1 MTQGGQK
8 VAVVGAGIVG
18 ASIAWHLARGG
29 ADVTVFEAG
38 ESGGVA
44 TPNSFGWINSN
55 YSFERQYFELRH
67 RSMAEWRRLAEAL
80 PELPVSLNGAL
91 YLPAQDLDLETFAA
105 RHSEWGYNI
114 ALIDEERARRIEPA
128 LASGTGPVAHAQDE
142 GAAEA
147 AETARMLTAAAVDAG
162 ATVRNNTAVEA
173 LEVSD
178 GRVAGVRTSEETLA
192 ADEVVVA
199 AGVETATLVA
209 LAGFPL
215 RLTMPPGLLAH
226 TNPAPPLLNGVI
238 LADGVHV
245 RQKRD
250 GALVVGADFQGSE
263 LSDDP
268 EGGGEELMRR
278 LAGVIS
284 MDTPPS
290 VSHTTLGRRPM
301 PKDGLPIVG
310 RIPGVDGVYAAVMH
324 SGVTLAPA
332 IGRFV
337 AEEILEG
344 RRDPLLAPYG
354 PERFD
359 ASPPLAAAGE

>member
-1 MTQGGQK
+1 MTQGGPK
-8 VAVVGAGIVG
+8 VAVVGAGIIG
-18 ASIAWHLARGG
+18 ASIARHLARKG

-67 RSMAEWRRLAEAL
+67 RSMAEWRRLADEL
-80 PELPVSLNGAL
+80 PDLPVSLGGAL
-91 YLPAQDLDLETFAA
+91 YLPAQDLDLEAFVA
-105 RHSEWGYNI
+105 RHSDWGYNI
-114 ALIDEERARRIEPA
+114 ALIDEERARKIEPA
-128 LASGTGPVAHAQDE
+128 LAPGTGPVAHAQDE

-147 AETARMLTAAAVDAG
+147 AETAKMLLASAVDAG
-162 ATVRNNTAVEA
+162 ATVCSGTAVEA

-178 GRVAGVRTSEETLA
+178 GRVTGVRTQEETFT

-199 AGVETATLVA
+199 AGVETAALIA

-226 TNPAPPLLNGVI
+226 TNPLPPLLNGVI

-250 GALVVGADFQGSE
+250 GALVAGSDFQGTE

-278 LAGVIS
+278 LTRVIS
-284 MDTPPS
+284 MDAAPS
-290 VSHTTLGRRPM
+290 VAYTTLGRRPM
-301 PKDGLPIVG
+301 PRDGLPVVG
-310 RIPGVDGVYAAVMH
+310 RVPGIDGIYAAVMH

-337 AEEILEG
+337 AEEIVEET
-344 RRDPLLAPYG
+344 RDPLLVPYG

-359 ASPPLAAAGE
+359 AAPPLAAAGE